1 MDFKYLVLVLAVIL
15 LIVCLVFM
23 GIFLMQTRSSE
34 WPPSVKD
41 CPDYWDPVTEKD
53 ADGNVISN
61 HCVNTFE
68 IGFNDD
74 NQMNQGECA
83 TTEGISFSGDQDGL
97 CAKLAYAEKCG
108 ITWDGVTNAGKT
120 CD

>member
-1 MDFKYLVLVLAVIL
+1 MDFKYLVLVLALIL

-41 CPDYWDPVTEKD
+41 CPDYWDPVVDKD
-53 ADGNVISN
+53 ESGNVISN
-61 HCVNTFE
+61 YCVNTFE
-68 IGFNDD
+68 IGGK
-74 NQMNQGECA
+74 MSGCT
-83 TTEGISFSGDQDGL
+83 TTEGVVFSGDQDGL
-97 CAKLAYAEKCG
+97 CAKKTFAEKCE
-108 ITWDGVTNAGKT
+108 ITWDGVTNAGKS

>member
-41 CPDYWDPVTEKD
+41 CPDYWD
-53 ADGNVISN
+53 ISN
-61 HCVNTFE
+61 NNGTKSCVDILKINSGKGTDYCNRIFTDL
-68 IGFNDD
+68 FNKQYSKD
-74 NQMNQGECA
+74 ESICKKK
-83 TTEGISFSGDQDGL
+83 EW
-97 CAKLAYAEKCG
+97 AKDCKVSWDG
-108 ITWDGVTNAGKT
+108 ITNNNKA
-120 CD
+120 CENSIF

>member
-41 CPDYWDPVTEKD
+41 CPDYWDPS
-53 ADGNVISN
+53 GNY
-61 HCVNTFE
+61 CVNTFE
-68 IGFNDD
+68 IGGT
-74 NQMNQGECA
+74 MTGC
-83 TTEGISFSGDQDGL
+83 TSTEGIVFSGDQDGL
-97 CAKLAYAEKCG
+97 CAKKAYAENCE

>member
-41 CPDYWDPVTEKD
+41 CPDYWDPS
-53 ADGNVISN
+53 GNY
-61 HCVNTFE
+61 CVNTFE

-83 TTEGISFSGDQDGL
+83 TTEGIVFSGDQDGL
-97 CAKLAYAEKCG
+97 CAKKAFAENCE